1 MVQKAIDFATKVHEG
16 QYRKGTDR
24 PYIVHPM
31 EVGKI
36 VSTMTQD
43 EEIIS
48 AAILH
53 DTIEDTGV
61 TYEDLKQ
68 EFGTR
73 VADLVAAESED
84 KSKTWIERK
93 GHTLEHL
100 KTASQAEK
108 ILTMAD
114 KLSNIRSM
122 ARDYL
127 LVGEELW
134 QRFNMKDREKQAW
147 YYTSMIDLLKD
158 LNETPEYQEYVRLC
172 GKVFGGIAGCCSLQ
186 NI

>member
-1 MVQKAIDFATKVHEG
+1 MIDRAAKFAEQAHRG
-16 QYRKGTDR
+16 AHRKGTR
-24 PYIVHPM
+24 IPYIVHPLETALIASM
-31 EVGKI
+31 L
-36 VSTMTQD
+36 TND
-43 EEIIS
+43 EEIL
-48 AAILH
+48 AAALLH
-53 DTIEDTGV
+53 DTIEDTDV

-134 QRFNMKDREKQAW
+134 QRFNMKDREKRAW

>member
-100 KTASQAEK
+100 KTASPAEK

>member
-1 MVQKAIDFATKVHEG
+1 MIDRAAKFAEQAHKGAH
-16 QYRKGTDR
+16 RKGTR
-24 PYIVHPM
+24 IPYIVHPLETALIASM
-31 EVGKI
+31 L
-36 VSTMTQD
+36 TND
-43 EEIIS
+43 EEIL
-48 AAILH
+48 AAALLH

-100 KTASQAEK
+100 KTASPAEK

-114 KLSNIRSM
+114 KL
-122 ARDYL
+122 
-127 LVGEELW
+127 
-134 QRFNMKDREKQAW
+134 FNMKDREKQAW

>member
-1 MVQKAIDFATKVHEG
+1 MVQKAIDFATKLHEG

-53 DTIEDTGV
+53 DTIEDTDV

-186 NI
+186 KI

>member
-1 MVQKAIDFATKVHEG
+1 MIDRAAKFAEQAHKGTH
-16 QYRKGTDR
+16 RKGTR
-24 PYIVHPM
+24 IPYIVHPLETALIASM
-31 EVGKI
+31 L
-36 VSTMTQD
+36 TND
-43 EEIIS
+43 EEIL
-48 AAILH
+48 AAALLH

-127 LVGEELW
+127 LVV
-134 QRFNMKDREKQAW
+134 KDREKQAW

-186 NI
+186 KI

>member
-53 DTIEDTGV
+53 DTIEDTDV

-134 QRFNMKDREKQAW
+134 QRFNMKDKEKQAW

>member
-186 NI
+186 KI

>member
-1 MVQKAIDFATKVHEG
+1 MVQEAIDFATKVHEG

-53 DTIEDTGV
+53 DTIEDTDV

-134 QRFNMKDREKQAW
+134 QRFNMKDKEKQAW